1 MYFHLLLEM
10 AGGGGGGHNLWT
22 ENWKKAGLLSNL
34 IVIIS

>member
-10 AGGGGGGHNLWT
+10 AGGGGHNLWT

-34 IVIIS
+34 IVL